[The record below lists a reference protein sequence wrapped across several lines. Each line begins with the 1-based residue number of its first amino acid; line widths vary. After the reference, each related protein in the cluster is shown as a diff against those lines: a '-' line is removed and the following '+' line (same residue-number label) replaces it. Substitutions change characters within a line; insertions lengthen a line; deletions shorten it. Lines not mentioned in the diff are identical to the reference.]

1 MRLPRRFFLLLFG
14 LLVALLMAQTA
25 TAGPVTLAWDA
36 NPPEE
41 NVTGYVVFW
50 GTVART
56 ADVFTGYEHELDVGN
71 VTTVTVEIGSAFVVY
86 YFAAV
91 AYNGWGLRSGYS
103 NELVRPPDPPSKP
116 QNVRRQ

>member
-1 MRLPRRFFLLLFG
+1 MRIVRAVLALAC
-14 LLVALLMAQTA
+14 LLVALLLAQGA
-25 TAGPVTLAWDA
+25 SAADVPLAWDA

-50 GTVART
+50 GTVERS
-56 ADVFTGYEHELDVGN
+56 ADVFVGYAHELDVGN

-103 NELVRPPDPPSKP
+103 DELVRPPDAPSKP
-116 QNVRRQ
+116 VNVRRQ